1 MMEKTVYLVQIY
13 KMNAWNDMLVVPG
26 VLSILAF
33 YPFGSM
39 WAKDYAKLFR
49 LYAC

>member
-1 MMEKTVYLVQIY
+1 MMKKTVYWVQIY

-26 VLSILAF
+26 ALSILDF
-33 YPFGSM
+33 YQFDSM